1 MTLLTPAAS
10 LNRREP
16 SPEDRYYIRE
26 LATVLHYALER
37 RPPASQPE
45 VRERFDAHYRS
56 LMYEFLRVIKPLR
69 ISTLPSLAV
78 AVVIANN
85 QTGQGDVRLV
95 DLDQL
100 QPART
105 DDPMFFGDKPRMF
118 TPNDQGEWG
127 LLEPYQ
133 VRRSV
138 WWREFPGASMIH
150 LSPERNSFL
159 NDRRNPRFFDG
170 GYSC

>member
-1 MTLLTPAAS
+1 MTRVYERMRSKCPS
-10 LNRREP
+10 LSRCCN
-16 SPEDRYYIRE
+16 IKFI
-26 LATVLHYALER
+26 V
-37 RPPASQPE
+37 
-45 VRERFDAHYRS
+45 
-56 LMYEFLRVIKPLR
+56 YEFLRVIKLLR

-118 TPNDQGEWG
+118 TPSDQGEWG

-150 LSPERNSFL
+150 LSPGRTSLL
-159 NDRRNPRFFDG
+159 NDGRNPRFFDG

>member
-1 MTLLTPAAS
+1 MTLLTAAAPA
-10 LNRREP
+10 LDRREP
-16 SPEDRYYIRE
+16 SREDRYYVRE
-26 LATVLHYALER
+26 LATVLHYALHR
-37 RPPASQPE
+37 RPPASQHE
-45 VRERFDAHYRS
+45 IRERFDVHYRS

-100 QPART
+100 RPARP
-105 DDPMFFGDKPRMF
+105 DDPMVLGDNWRMF

-127 LLEPYQ
+127 LLEPEE

-138 WWREFPGASMIH
+138 WWKDFPGASIINVCAT
-150 LSPERNSFL
+150 RNLTFG
-159 NDRRNPRFFDG
+159 PW
-170 GYSC
+170 

>member
-1 MTLLTPAAS
+1 MTLLTAAAPA
-10 LNRREP
+10 LDRREP
-16 SPEDRYYIRE
+16 SREDRYYVRE
-26 LATVLHYALER
+26 LATVLHYALHR
-37 RPPASQPE
+37 RPPASQHE
-45 VRERFDAHYRS
+45 IRERFDAHYRS

-100 QPART
+100 RPARP
-105 DDPMFFGDKPRMF
+105 DDPMVLGDNWRMF

-127 LLEPYQ
+127 LLEPEE
-133 VRRSV
+133 VCRSV
-138 WWREFPGASMIH
+138 WWKDFPGASIINVCAT
-150 LSPERNSFL
+150 RNLTFG
-159 NDRRNPRFFDG
+159 PW
-170 GYSC
+170 

>member
-1 MTLLTPAAS
+1 MTLLTAAAPA
-10 LNRREP
+10 LDRREP
-16 SPEDRYYIRE
+16 SREDRYYVRE
-26 LATVLHYALER
+26 LATVLHYALHR
-37 RPPASQPE
+37 RPPASQHE
-45 VRERFDAHYRS
+45 IRERFDAHYRS

-100 QPART
+100 RPARP
-105 DDPMFFGDKPRMF
+105 DDPMVLGDNWQMF

-127 LLEPYQ
+127 LLEPEE
-133 VRRSV
+133 VRRS
-138 WWREFPGASMIH
+138 
-150 LSPERNSFL
+150 L
-159 NDRRNPRFFDG
+159 
-170 GYSC
+170 

>member
-1 MTLLTPAAS
+1 
-10 LNRREP
+10 
-16 SPEDRYYIRE
+16 
-26 LATVLHYALER
+26 
-37 RPPASQPE
+37 
-45 VRERFDAHYRS
+45 
-56 LMYEFLRVIKPLR
+56 MYEFLRVIKPLR

-100 QPART
+100 RPARP
-105 DDPMFFGDKPRMF
+105 DDPMVLGDNWRMF

-127 LLEPYQ
+127 LLEPEE

-138 WWREFPGASMIH
+138 WWKDFPGASIINVCAT
-150 LSPERNSFL
+150 RNLTFG
-159 NDRRNPRFFDG
+159 PW
-170 GYSC
+170 

>member
-1 MTLLTPAAS
+1 MTLLTAAAPA
-10 LNRREP
+10 LDRREP
-16 SPEDRYYIRE
+16 SREDKYYVRE
-26 LATVLHYALER
+26 LATVLHYALHR
-37 RPPASQPE
+37 RPPASQHE
-45 VRERFDAHYRS
+45 IRERFDAHYRS

-100 QPART
+100 RPARP
-105 DDPMFFGDKPRMF
+105 DDPMVLGDNWRMF

-127 LLEPYQ
+127 LLEPEE

-138 WWREFPGASMIH
+138 WWKDFPGASIINVCAT
-150 LSPERNSFL
+150 RNLTFG
-159 NDRRNPRFFDG
+159 PW
-170 GYSC
+170 

>member
-10 LNRREP
+10 LNCREP

-26 LATVLHYALER
+26 LATVLHYALEC

-45 VRERFDAHYRS
+45 VQERFDAHYRS

-100 QPART
+100 RPARP
-105 DDPMFFGDKPRMF
+105 DDPMVLGDNWQMF

-127 LLEPYQ
+127 LLEPEE

-138 WWREFPGASMIH
+138 WWKDFPGASIINVCAT
-150 LSPERNSFL
+150 RNLTFG
-159 NDRRNPRFFDG
+159 PW
-170 GYSC
+170 

>member
-1 MTLLTPAAS
+1 MTLLTAAAPA
-10 LNRREP
+10 LDRRER
-16 SPEDRYYIRE
+16 SREDRYYVRE
-26 LATVLHYALER
+26 LATVLHYALHR
-37 RPPASQPE
+37 RPPASQHE
-45 VRERFDAHYRS
+45 IRERFDAHYRS

-100 QPART
+100 RPARP
-105 DDPMFFGDKPRMF
+105 DDPMVLGDNWRMF

-127 LLEPYQ
+127 LLEPEE

-138 WWREFPGASMIH
+138 WWKDFPGASIINVCAT
-150 LSPERNSFL
+150 RNLTFG
-159 NDRRNPRFFDG
+159 PW
-170 GYSC
+170 

>member
-1 MTLLTPAAS
+1 MTLLTAAAPA
-10 LNRREP
+10 LDRREP
-16 SPEDRYYIRE
+16 SREDRYYVRE
-26 LATVLHYALER
+26 LATVLHYALHR
-37 RPPASQPE
+37 RPPASQHE
-45 VRERFDAHYRS
+45 IRERFDAHYRS

-100 QPART
+100 RPARP
-105 DDPMFFGDKPRMF
+105 DDPMVLGDNWRMF

-127 LLEPYQ
+127 LLEPEE

-138 WWREFPGASMIH
+138 WWKDFPGASIINVCAT
-150 LSPERNSFL
+150 RNLTFG
-159 NDRRNPRFFDG
+159 PW
-170 GYSC
+170 